1 MTAAFTVTAIKKR
14 RKKKRKE
21 RPLEMSRRK
30 GGTIVC
36 RRHRQTQRDGER
48 ESFREGKQRTEAEKN
63 EEKVRK

>member
-1 MTAAFTVTAIKKR
+1 
-14 RKKKRKE
+14 
-21 RPLEMSRRK
+21 MSRRK

-63 EEKVRK
+63 KEKVRK